1 LEHQTSQNPFLN
13 IPRRK
18 LEDAVAD
25 TEELF
30 LKDGIFTKEGAALV
44 DVFNRYYN
52 SNIPVDYWYRDM
64 GDFIGPN
71 VLKKHYL
78 EFTTDVKKSFK
89 AGKMAM
95 FSSSHGQGKTYVSSC
110 VLKRAVEKGYSALY
124 VNLTD
129 IINVLLSSPNDIKNS
144 ARELLLNVDFL
155 VIDEFDT
162 RFMVSDKAA
171 DLFGS
176 IVETIIRTRIQNR
189 MPLLMCTNSI
199 KVEDSFSGPLKASM
213 ESLMKVIKLVPVLG
227 GKDAREE
234 VGKGNL

>member
-1 LEHQTSQNPFLN
+1 M
-13 IPRRK
+13 
-18 LEDAVAD
+18 
-25 TEELF
+25 
-30 LKDGIFTKEGAALV
+30 

-64 GDFIGPN
+64 GDFIGPSI
-71 VLKKHYL
+71 LMKHYK
-78 EFTTDVKKSFK
+78 DVTADIKQSFK

-95 FSSSHGQGKTYVSSC
+95 FAGSHGIGKSFCSTC
-110 VLKRAVEKGYSALY
+110 ILKRAVEKGYSSLY
-124 VNLTD
+124 VNLVD

-144 ARELLLNVDFL
+144 ARELLLSIDYL

-189 MPLLMCTNSI
+189 MPLFMCTNSI